1 MESCNVGEF
10 ATPVRATL
18 GSGSSSQQP
27 FETPDNLIEAACGN
41 SRVITP
47 VTEAALDL
55 LMHRSLQTPPL
66 TITPTTIDTP
76 PGKSHSHV
84 SYTLRP

>member
-10 ATPVRATL
+10 ATPVHTTL

-47 VTEAALDL
+47 VMEAVLDP
-55 LMHRSLQTPPL
+55 LMHKSLQIPLL
-66 TITPTTIDTP
+66 TIMPTTVDTP
-76 PGKSHSHV
+76 PGESHTRV
-84 SYTLRP
+84 SYTLSI